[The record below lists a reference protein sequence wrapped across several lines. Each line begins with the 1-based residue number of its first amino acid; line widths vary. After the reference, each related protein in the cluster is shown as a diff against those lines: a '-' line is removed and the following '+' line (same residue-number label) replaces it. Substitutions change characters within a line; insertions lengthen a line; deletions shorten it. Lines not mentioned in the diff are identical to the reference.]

1 MISNKELKSWINQ
14 ISAAQERYK
23 FELTIVQGDYA
34 DVDLWMSGEFV
45 KTIPL
50 FTDEIES
57 IENLVDRLLMQT
69 NAHRNFRYELKK
81 KLAGLE
87 KVTFWTSEE
96 QAHVLREI
104 AGALRT
110 YPELTCAMLR
120 CIKTGHNI
128 SLAKVDEKMAKRKND
143 GVYD

>member
-23 FELTIVQGDYA
+23 FELGIVADDHA
-34 DVDLWMSGEFV
+34 DVDLWMGGEFV
-45 KTIPL
+45 KTISI

-57 IENLVDRLLMQT
+57 IGSLVDRLLKKT
-69 NAHRNFRYELKK
+69 NAHRNFRYELKR
-81 KLAGLE
+81 KLADLE
-87 KVTFWTSEE
+87 KVTFWTSKE

-110 YPELTCAMLR
+110 HPELTCVMLR